1 MSFSGTRSGHKS
13 NSAKALR
20 RSLALSAAMIETLE
34 KRQLLTASWT
44 ALTIPAPQ
52 GIHAMTL
59 LSNGDVM
66 AQFGEDIGW
75 AILTPSSTGS
85 YINGTWT
92 QLSNMHDTRIFYS
105 TQLLDNGNLFVAG
118 GEYGSGASNAE
129 VYNTLTNTWTQT
141 PAANYGE
148 FGDSNSEIL
157 ANGDV
162 MIPPIY
168 PTSNGLTGLYNPTTN
183 TWSQGPTLYR
193 GSDAD
198 EQTWIKLADGSI
210 LTSDGSGSGNT
221 ATSERYI
228 PATNSW
234 VNDGT
239 IPVSMWDG
247 EGEIGAGALLPNGKV
262 FLVGSTGNTAI
273 YTPSGYNS
281 SDGIYTPNGST
292 PGTWTAGPTIP
303 GGLGEDDAPVTILP
317 DGTVLLT
324 GGPADSYSG
333 PTSFFIFNAS
343 ANTITPLTAA
353 GNPDDT
359 GGPDGSRFLDLPDGT
374 VLLSTG
380 SSTLYDFNPGTTPLT
395 APDPTITSIAHN
407 SDGSYLLTGTM
418 LNGNSEGAVYGDDAQ
433 MNSNYPIV
441 KLTSSGGTV
450 YFARTY
456 EWSSTGVDTGALPE
470 TTDFTLPAGLPA
482 GTYSVNVM
490 VNGFVSG
497 SSSITTPAST
507 DTAPTVSTAASA
519 SPATVTGLTTTLSVA
534 AAGGTAPLTYNWLN
548 TSAPSGDSTAS
559 FSANANSSSNSV
571 IATFQQA
578 GDYTFKVTITDA
590 LGLSTTSTVSVVVNQ
605 TLTSD
610 AISYTTNS
618 LTSGQTEQL
627 TATGYDQF
635 GNSMATQPSFTWNV
649 SGGGTVS
656 ASGLY
661 TTPGSG
667 TLATVNAT
675 TGSLVTSATM
685 YVVSAPWISAD
696 IGSPGVAGTAFN
708 TGGTFNVSGSGSD
721 VWGTSDQFHYVYQP
735 LGGNGVIIA
744 EVDAEP
750 NPLTTWEKAGVM
762 IRNTLDASSQQ
773 AFMAITPGNGAAFQY
788 RPVAGGSSDNDNT
801 AGPTAPYWVKLVR
814 NGSTF
819 TGYYSANGTTW
830 TKEAS
835 TTITMTGTAYI
846 GLFIVSQSNSAA
858 SIATFSNISLVDAAP
873 DSLTVNA
880 GTPAS
885 INVLANDT
893 GPSGATLTLTS
904 VSTPTKG
911 TLTFNSSGGIT
922 YNASASSVGTET
934 LTYNMSDGLGDTATG
949 TLTITINGL
958 QAYYH
963 FNEDTGT
970 TSADATGDGYTATL
984 VGATWTTAG
993 TDGTDAITFSGSN
1006 YATIPA
1012 LNLNSNTITMSGW
1025 INDSTASEN
1034 ADAGIIFNRG
1044 ADGSEGNGLDFYNTT
1059 TLGYTWGTD
1068 AATYSFN
1075 SGLTPTAG
1083 TWTFVA
1089 LVITPTAATIYMEP
1103 LGGTLKSKTD
1113 TLSEGLPTE
1122 PFSTLTG
1129 LGEDP
1134 TYGSDRDFQG
1144 SMDEVRIYNINLSS
1158 SAIATLAN
1166 LSPSIVNAAAA
1177 SPSPATGTTDAL
1189 SVAASDY
1196 LSTNVLTYTWTA
1208 TTIPTGATT
1217 PIFSGNGTSNA
1228 SSTTATLY
1236 KAGSYVFKVTVA
1248 DAAGLSNTSRVSLT
1262 VSQTPTSIVITP
1274 TSASLASHGSQTFT
1288 AVEDDQF
1295 GNAISSQPAFS
1306 WSSTGSGSVNA
1317 STGVYTGGYATGTA
1331 TVTATAGT
1339 ITKNATVTLTNTAPV
1354 ISSAASAS
1362 PASVAATTANLT
1374 VSATDDGGSDLTYS
1388 WATTGTPPAGVAFSA
1403 NNTNTSNATTAT
1415 FTKAGSYTLQV
1426 TVTDAGG
1433 LSTTSSVV
1441 VTVNQT
1447 LTTAVVSPATTTLHE
1462 NATQAFTATGYDQF
1476 GNALSSQPAFTW
1488 TKTAGV
1494 GSINSGTGVYTS
1506 PASTGTATLLATS
1519 GSVNSSSASITI
1531 NNAAPTIAT
1540 PASAAP
1546 SPVTGTTAALSV
1558 LGADDGGESNLT
1570 YTWAATAMPNG
1581 AAAPTYSSNGVNAS
1595 RNSTA
1600 TFYQAG
1606 TYTFT
1611 VTVSDGQGG
1620 TTSSSVNVTVNQTL
1634 TTITVSPSSTT
1645 IAQDATQTFTAG
1657 AYDQFG
1663 TALSSQPTFSWSK
1676 TAGIGSINAST
1687 GVYTAPASTGTATIT
1702 ATSASITGNAS
1713 VTVQYTGPSI
1723 VTAAAATP
1731 SPVTGTTTALSVLGT
1746 EPAGESNLSYTW
1758 SATSIPAGA
1767 TTPIYSI
1774 NGTNAAKNT
1783 TATFYQAGSYTFLV
1797 TVTDG
1802 QSGSTTS
1809 SVNVTVN
1816 QTLTA
1821 ITLSSTSV
1829 VAASTSQAT
1838 ANDQFGNALST
1849 TPGWSLSGG
1858 GSINSAGLFTAGSA
1872 GGTFTIT
1879 ATSGNSVNTGV
1890 TVVPTAYA
1898 GSSGNDTY
1906 TLRVSPTNPSM
1917 EQIFVNTPET
1927 GSPTYT
1933 VAISQL
1939 PSLSFNTASDGTLTL
1954 DFANGNPLPSGG
1966 ITYNGSGGG
1975 GSGLYIEGSAAGGL
1989 AFSINA
1995 SKVTDTADASSPITY
2010 TSVGNIE
2017 LDLAG
2022 GSNTLTQLAQPAA
2035 AVTFNA
2041 GPGNNTL
2048 NVSGGSYSFS
2058 ADPALTSGSLT
2069 VNDNAAVVFTAPTA
2083 GSGYNARNL
2092 AALNIGS
2099 AATATLTPSTA
2110 TTTDRTVLETG
2121 GLSITTGG
2129 TLDIGNNAVI
2139 VHGGDLPAITSLIKT
2154 GFNAGSGYWNGVG
2167 ITSTSARTDTTL
2179 LTAVGVIS
2187 NNISG
2192 VAIDSTFDNQPVSAS
2207 DVLIKFTYYG
2217 DATLDGKV
2225 DGSDYSRID
2234 SGYLTYATGWFNGD
2248 FNYDGSVDG
2257 SDYTLIDNAFNAQ
2270 GQQQPK
2276 QNPAPTAVNPIAYYK
2291 FNDGV
2296 TATTA
2301 SDSTGNGYTAAIHGA
2316 TATTGV
2322 DDTTGLSFNGTSDYV
2337 SLPSLNLTS
2346 NTITL
2351 SGWVETNGTQTT
2363 GAGIIDNNGNGLT
2376 ITAGNRLSYSWG
2388 NNASTTQFNSSLI
2401 IPDDQWTFVALTVNP
2416 TGATLYMQPEG
2427 GEMSSAT
2434 SNIPNPAESFKS
2446 ETDLGKN
2453 GSAFFNGS
2461 MDEVRVYDQ
2470 SLSYEQILTVAD
2482 LAPVITS
2489 PAASLESAEIAIQT
2503 ELSVAA
2509 TSQAGASNLIYTW
2522 SATSA
2527 PYGATVSFSDN
2538 GTNSAYDTIAT
2549 GTIPGDYVFT
2559 VTVTDPGH
2567 LSTTSSVSQTFG
2579 VNPLDIAE
2587 INYPPAP
2594 PGGGIQPLN
2603 LGSFVVDSRTP
2614 DDFNSN
2620 DNAAD
2625 RYVYIMDSLT
2635 IVAPYSQ
2642 IDIGN
2647 NDLIIHSSSAAD
2659 ALQTYETVNGYVNSG
2674 YGQGGAAN
2682 WTYPGIISS
2691 LAANAGLGRS
2701 AITVILNVK
2710 SNGQPIYT
2718 TFDGQPVTA
2727 TDVLVR
2733 YNG

>member
-1 MSFSGTRSGHKS
+1 MHISGKSNRSGAV
-13 NSAKALR
+13 SAKRLKNKAIR
-20 RSLALSAAMIETLE
+20 SAAMVETLE
-34 KRQLLTASWT
+34 IRTLFTATWT
-44 ALTIPAPQ
+44 ALTNGAPA
-52 GIHAMTL
+52 GVEAMVL
-59 LSNGDVM
+59 LSNGTVM
-66 AQFGEDIGW
+66 AQNDGGKGW
-75 AILTPSSTGS
+75 ELLTPSSTGS
-85 YINGTWT
+85 YINGTWSW
-92 QLSNMHDTRIFYS
+92 LSNSIDTRTYYS
-105 TQLLDNGNLFVAG
+105 TQVLENGNVYVAG
-118 GEYGSGASNAE
+118 GEYGTGGANGN
-129 VYNTLTNTWTQT
+129 VLNTLTNTWTAI
-141 PAANYGE
+141 PNGVGSYIDA
-148 FGDSNSEIL
+148 DSEIL
-157 ANGDV
+157 PNGDV
-162 MIPPIY
+162 LEAPVY
-168 PTSNGLTGLYNPTTN
+168 PATSGYTYLYNPTSN
-183 TWSQGPTLYR
+183 TWTTGPKMYR

-198 EQTWIKLADGSI
+198 ERSWVKLADGSI
-210 LTSDGSGSGNT
+210 LSPDGEY
-221 ATSERYI
+221 TSERYI
-228 PATNSW
+228 PSSNTW
-234 VNDGT
+234 VNDATTT
-239 IPVSMWDG
+239 IPQTDS
-247 EGEIGAGALLPNGKV
+247 EGEFGQGALLPDGKV
-262 FLVGSTGNTAI
+262 IFFGTGSTTEI

-281 SDGIYTPNGST
+281 TTGIYSPNGTT
-292 PGTWTAGPTIP
+292 PGSFSAGPTLP
-303 GGLGEDDAPVTILP
+303 TGLGTDDAPAAVLP
-317 DGTVLLT
+317 DGNVLFSI
-324 GGPADSYSG
+324 GPIDSYSG
-333 PTSFFIFNAS
+333 PSSFYVYNYQ
-343 ANTITPLTAA
+343 ANTIALAA
-353 GNPDDT
+353 GAPTETDPPYVN
-359 GGPDGSRFLDLPDGT
+359 RFLDLPDGT
-374 VLLSTG
+374 VLMSVDG
-380 SSTLYDFNPGTTPLT
+380 STLYDYNDGGTTLT
-395 APDPTITSIAHN
+395 APTPAITSIVQN
-407 SDGSYLLTGTM
+407 SNGSYLLTGTQ
-418 LNGNSEGAVYGDDAQ
+418 LNGNSEGAYYGDDAQ

-441 KLTSSGGTV
+441 RLTSSGGTV

-456 EWSSTGVDTGALPE
+456 NWSSDSVDTG
-470 TTDFTLPAGLPA
+470 TTPVTTNFTLPLGLPA
-482 GTYSVNVM
+482 GTYTLNVM
-490 VNGFVSG
+490 VNGFISANY
-497 SSSITTPAST
+497 SLTTPATT
-507 DTAPTVSTAASA
+507 DTAPTITTAASA
-519 SPATVTGLTTTLSVA
+519 SPSPTTGLTTTLSVA
-534 AAGGTAPLTYNWLN
+534 ASGGTAPLTYTWQN
-548 TSAPSGDSTAS
+548 TSAPSGKSTAS
-559 FSANANSSSNSV
+559 LSTNATNTSNSTV
-571 IATFQQA
+571 ATFQQA
-578 GDYTFKVTITDA
+578 GSYTFKVTVTDA
-590 LGLSTTSTVSVVVNQ
+590 LGLSTSSSVTVVVGQ
-605 TLTSD
+605 TLTSV
-610 AISYTTNS
+610 AISPTPANLTT
-618 LTSGQTEQL
+618 GQTDQL

-635 GNSMATQPSFTWNV
+635 GNAMSTQPSFTWNV

-661 TTPGSG
+661 TTPSTGA
-667 TLATVNAT
+667 LATVTAT
-675 TGSLVTSATM
+675 TGSLVATDKM
-685 YVVSAPWISAD
+685 YVIGSPWVSAD
-696 IGSPGVAGTAFN
+696 IGSPGVTGTAYN
-708 TGGTFNVSGSGSD
+708 TTGGTFNVSGSGSD
-721 VWGTSDQFHYVYQP
+721 VWGTSDEFHYVYQT
-735 LGGNGVIIA
+735 LGGNGEITA
-744 EVDAEP
+744 EVTAEP

-762 IRNTLDASSQQ
+762 IRDTLAANSQQ

-788 RPVAGGSSDNDNT
+788 RNTSGGSSANSNT
-801 AGPTAPYWVKLVR
+801 TGPTAPYWVKLVR
-814 NGSTF
+814 SGTTF
-819 TGYYSANGTTW
+819 TGYYSSNGTAW
-830 TKEAS
+830 TEEAS
-835 TTITMTGTAYI
+835 TTISMTGSVYV
-846 GLFIVSQSNSAA
+846 GLFVVSQSNTVASTVIFNNVNLCAA
-858 SIATFSNISLVDAAP
+858 NT
-873 DSLTVNA
+873 DSLTATA
-880 GTPAS
+880 GIPAS
-885 INVLANDT
+885 LNVLTNDV
-893 GPSGATLTLTS
+893 GPAGDTLTLTS
-904 VSTPTKG
+904 VTQPGKG
-911 TLTFNSSGGIT
+911 TVTFNSSGGIT
-922 YNASASSVGTET
+922 YTANATATGTDSF
-934 LTYNMSDGLGDTATG
+934 TYTMSDGAGDTATATVNVTVLG
-949 TLTITINGL
+949 MI
-958 QAYYH
+958 AYYK
-963 FNEDTGT
+963 FDEGAGT
-970 TSADATGDGYTATL
+970 TTADATGDGYTGT
-984 VGATWTTAG
+984 VNNATWTTGITGTSADDGLLFNGTSSDVTFTTSPSLSGTTNFTVGAWVRTTATTAG
-993 TDGTDAITFSGSN
+993 VIVQQRDATGSGYVGEYQLSVGASGTVSFYIYGSAYQFQLTTTTKVNDGKWHQITAMRNGSTGTIYIDGVSSATSTGTIQSLSGTIAVAIGEDIRTPGSYFNGTIDDVMIYNTAITASQL
-1006 YATIPA
+1006 AAI
-1012 LNLNSNTITMSGW
+1012 
-1025 INDSTASEN
+1025 ST
-1034 ADAGIIFNRG
+1034 
-1044 ADGSEGNGLDFYNTT
+1044 
-1059 TLGYTWGTD
+1059 
-1068 AATYSFN
+1068 
-1075 SGLTPTAG
+1075 LTPT
-1083 TWTFVA
+1083 VA
-1089 LVITPTAATIYMEP
+1089 
-1103 LGGTLKSKTD
+1103 
-1113 TLSEGLPTE
+1113 
-1122 PFSTLTG
+1122 TG
-1129 LGEDP
+1129 A
-1134 TYGSDRDFQG
+1134 S
-1144 SMDEVRIYNINLSS
+1144 
-1158 SAIATLAN
+1158 
-1166 LSPSIVNAAAA
+1166 A
-1177 SPSPATGTTDAL
+1177 SPSTVTASTTAL
-1189 SVAASDY
+1189 SVLGADLYTTEAP
-1196 LSTNVLTYTWTA
+1196 LTYTWAA

-1217 PIFSGNGTSNA
+1217 PTFSVNGTSAANT
-1228 SSTTATLY
+1228 STATFY
-1236 KAGSYVFKVTVA
+1236 KAGNYVFTVTIA
-1248 DAAGLSNTSRVSLT
+1248 EGTTANTSSTVSVT